1 MNGAHLYSPRRN
13 SLLSLTGSPAVSQG
27 CPPDLSRWLAASYR
41 LARRSLDGAP
51 GVGLVVSRS
60 MESWFLLSQ
69 VSKAIVCGGTHFTF
83 PGLGPS
89 AWGRVRET
97 RVLRLRR
104 AAPDPLRMAEVGLG
118 SRSPTQARL
127 GRARRACTG
136 EDARTT
142 AGKDAGA
149 PIGAGT
155 PGSGSVRIEKS
166 NRRSCA
172 YRASRYFAPDD
183 SAEGGFVP
191 SPRAEL
197 GRGTRRA
204 GHRLSPVPKCE

>member
-1 MNGAHLYSPRRN
+1 
-13 SLLSLTGSPAVSQG
+13 
-27 CPPDLSRWLAASYR
+27 
-41 LARRSLDGAP
+41 
-51 GVGLVVSRS
+51 

-97 RVLRLRR
+97 QVLRLRR

-127 GRARRACTG
+127 GRARRACAG

-166 NRRSCA
+166 NRRSRA
-172 YRASRYFAPDD
+172 YRASRYFALDD

-191 SPRAEL
+191 SPPEQSLDGAPGGLVIGYPRSPSASDR
-197 GRGTRRA
+197 GRPQSESISTIMT
-204 GHRLSPVPKCE
+204 VPQAKPDK